1 MNNPKKIFTTSQQL
15 QAALFRV
22 SSLNESQR
30 AAVFE
35 ALRPELDDNGVSA
48 EELKRVL
55 RELRLDGKI
64 SDIDRRNLL
73 QLAGEEHV

>member
-1 MNNPKKIFTTSQQL
+1 MSDSKKNFTTSQQL
-15 QAALFRV
+15 KAALFRA
-22 SSLNESQR
+22 SSLDQSQR

-35 ALRPELDDNGVSA
+35 ALRPELDENGITA

-73 QLAGEEHV
+73 QLAGEEQV